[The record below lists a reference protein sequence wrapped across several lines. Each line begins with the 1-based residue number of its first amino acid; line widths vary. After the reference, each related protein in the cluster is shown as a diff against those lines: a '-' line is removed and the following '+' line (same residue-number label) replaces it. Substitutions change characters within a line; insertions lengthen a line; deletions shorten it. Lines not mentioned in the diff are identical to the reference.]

1 MARIPIAIVTG
12 LLGSG
17 KTTLLNRLL
26 RDPDMARTAVVINE
40 FGEIGLDHALIATGG
55 DTVVLLEN
63 GCLCCSVRGDF
74 VTTLDDL
81 HRRRSRDEGFY
92 FDRVMIETSGLADPS
107 PVIQAMLSE
116 PTLAARYCVGT
127 VLVTVDGVN
136 GHATLDKHLESVRQV
151 AHDGH
156 H

>member
-40 FGEIGLDHALIATGG
+40 FGQIGLDHALIATGG

-74 VTTLDDL
+74 VTHST
-81 HRRRSRDEGFY
+81 
-92 FDRVMIETSGLADPS
+92 TSTVG
-107 PVIQAMLSE
+107 
-116 PTLAARYCVGT
+116 AA
-127 VLVTVDGVN
+127 
-136 GHATLDKHLESVRQV
+136 ATKVFILIV
-151 AHDGH
+151 
-156 H
+156 